1 MIHGKHTKQISE
13 EPVGAQQAAR
23 GRHAQ
28 SVQAG
33 AGAGAGA
40 GADTVQAQV
49 VGGKTRKRQRAR
61 TARAP
66 LTPAQRFARDVLP
79 WIVIVVLIL
88 GVFCYRAISDTL
100 REQGVLSIRTSII
113 NAAEQCYAIEG
124 AYPSSLNQ
132 LMEQYGIRYDKSKYV
147 VNYNVFAANVP
158 PTVTVTAR

>member
-1 MIHGKHTKQISE
+1 MIRGKHTKQISE

-40 GADTVQAQV
+40 VQAQV

-88 GVFCYRAISDTL
+88 GAFCYRVISDTL